1 MGCCESN
8 LTTAFFLKLFQKI
21 FKRSIIDMICLIS
34 YEVDS
39 KNSLG
44 WWDIVTSFYIPIYD

>member
-1 MGCCESN
+1 
-8 LTTAFFLKLFQKI
+8 
-21 FKRSIIDMICLIS
+21 MICLRS

-44 WWDIVTSFYIPIYD
+44 LWDIVTSFYIPIYDLKQWLIKTEFSC